1 MEENK
6 LIPFPQADDFNK
18 VILLINFPKEKLKDN
33 EYIKTNLH
41 DITERQVS
49 YYISA
54 AQYLN
59 VIDSKRNMTDVGLK
73 LQTLNSAEQTIEL
86 IRIMIA
92 DEIIGTA
99 FLTELIYDFQLEKEE
114 LISMIRKKYP
124 TYSDKIYGRRA
135 QTLKSWLKW
144 MKNNINN

>member
-1 MEENK
+1 MEKSK

-18 VILLINFPKEKLKDN
+18 VIQLINFPKEKLKDN
-33 EYIKTNLH
+33 EYIKTNLW
-41 DITERQVS
+41 DITERQVN

-54 AQYLN
+54 IQYLN
-59 VIDSKRNMTDVGLK
+59 IIDSKRNFTDIGLK
-73 LQTLNSAEQTIEL
+73 LQSLNSAEQTIEL
-86 IRIMIA
+86 IRIMIT

-99 FLTELIYDFQLEKEE
+99 FLTEIIYDFQLEKEE

-144 MKNNINN
+144 MKSNIN

>member
-6 LIPFPQADDFNK
+6 LIPFPQADDFSK

-33 EYIKTNLH
+33 GYIKTNLGN
-41 DITERQVS
+41 ITERQVS

-59 VIDSKRNMTDVGLK
+59 IIDPKRNITDVGLK
-73 LQTLNSAEQTIEL
+73 LQSLNSAEQIIEL

-99 FLTELIYDFQLEKEE
+99 FLTEIIYDFQLEKEE

-124 TYSDKIYGRRA
+124 AYSDKIYSRRA

-144 MKNNINN
+144 MKNNIDN